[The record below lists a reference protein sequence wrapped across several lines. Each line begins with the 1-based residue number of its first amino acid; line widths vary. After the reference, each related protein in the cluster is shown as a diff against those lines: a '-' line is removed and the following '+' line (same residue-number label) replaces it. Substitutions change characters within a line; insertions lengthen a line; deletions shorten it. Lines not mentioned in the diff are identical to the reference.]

1 MENTLTD
8 KQAQILAYIKTALKT
23 KGYPP
28 SVREIAQAVALK
40 STSSVHMHLNAL
52 EKKGFI
58 RRDPSKQRAIEVLDE
73 KIDWLLDHVT
83 PVPLIGRVSAGN
95 PILAVEQIEDFFPLP
110 QSLTRNEEVYMLEV
124 KGESM
129 INAGIFDGDSLI
141 VRKQSFAQNGDIVVA
156 LLEDEVTVKR
166 FLKREGHY
174 ILQPE
179 NDTMSPIHVT
189 ELQILGKVIGLFRA
203 F

>member
-83 PVPLIGRVSAGN
+83 PVPLLGRVSAGN